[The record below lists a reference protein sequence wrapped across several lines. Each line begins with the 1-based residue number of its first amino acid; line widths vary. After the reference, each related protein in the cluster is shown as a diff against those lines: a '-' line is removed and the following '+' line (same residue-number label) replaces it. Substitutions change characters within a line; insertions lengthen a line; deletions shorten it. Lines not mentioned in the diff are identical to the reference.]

1 MGFID
6 DVKDIIASCPK
17 ERQTLC
23 FSATMPKEIINLAN
37 SQLKDPKH
45 ICLAEKGIKHVDIH
59 QRLFV
64 MKEGEKLEGLLRLI
78 ATDAPDRAI
87 VFCKTRRNTDELA
100 QKLISRGQN
109 ARALHGDLA
118 MEARL
123 KAVKDFTSGDL
134 KIMVATDVASRGLD
148 INNVTHVYNFHLA
161 ENTDRYTHRIG
172 RTGRAGNKGVA
183 TTFATIADI
192 RKAPFFRSHPYEKFD
207 LSVVPNSKE
216 FFDAVSQ
223 VQYHEVMEN
232 EPTKKALKIAKRL
245 LSSNDPEQ
253 VLAKYITEL
262 HKSIVFEGNEKIGFG
277 PDEIKSELKFLSSRG
292 PKKRLRGIP
301 TKNGRGGDRGGRFD
315 RNGRGSR
322 NERSG
327 SRKSST
333 MKVRGDRKAGKPRRE
348 RRA

>member
-1 MGFID
+1 
-6 DVKDIIASCPK
+6 
-17 ERQTLC
+17 
-23 FSATMPKEIINLAN
+23 
-37 SQLKDPKH
+37 
-45 ICLAEKGIKHVDIH
+45 
-59 QRLFV
+59 
-64 MKEGEKLEGLLRLI
+64 
-78 ATDAPDRAI
+78 
-87 VFCKTRRNTDELA
+87 
-100 QKLISRGQN
+100 
-109 ARALHGDLA
+109 
-118 MEARL
+118 
-123 KAVKDFTSGDL
+123 
-134 KIMVATDVASRGLD
+134 
-148 INNVTHVYNFHLA
+148 
-161 ENTDRYTHRIG
+161 
-172 RTGRAGNKGVA
+172 
-183 TTFATIADI
+183 
-192 RKAPFFRSHPYEKFD
+192 
-207 LSVVPNSKE
+207 
-216 FFDAVSQ
+216 
-223 VQYHEVMEN
+223 MEN